1 MIEKVKSMAEKANTF
16 FAEAG
21 PQLSVTGQ
29 QFLAGLSILCILLSL
44 LFFKNMFLPA
54 MVLEFVSLVWY
65 MFTGQSAPEMAGKA
79 GLWSKINLYLNI
91 CLLVLVPYSWIAK
104 AAGGGGGAAL
114 VGMAFMAVGA
124 AGLTVFQMSDMGK
137 GMWTKLAEVGTKMGK
152 GEDPAYKPGDIIL
165 CKDKDLIESGA
176 KDPREI
182 LPYKDRFLHMLIL
195 GPTGGGKTSQVI
207 LPMVDQDIK
216 NFEAGVTVIE
226 PKGDLAREVA
236 MMAKV
241 AGRPYIYFD
250 PSVDNCPFF
259 NPLVGDEDDVI
270 ENAVTTFLM
279 LNPDSPQYFKDLS
292 EQLVRYT
299 LKVLKRLDKSEGVD
313 GKYATFINMNT
324 VLQNPNQ
331 DGRKLVTRF
340 GQLKGETDAEQ
351 KENADI
357 ASWFI
362 NEYYAERSK
371 VYENSSGI
379 RAQVS
384 KVIANRYLRG
394 ILNPDF
400 DKGQRN
406 QIDFDEHLEKGG
418 VICICTAQGMM
429 RDLGKFLG
437 YFIILQLQS
446 AVFRRPGNED
456 NRRAHFLYI
465 DEFQTYSTPG
475 FSDMLTQG
483 RSYRV
488 ASHLATQA
496 RAQIAMG
503 GGRDGKNFV
512 ELVSTNARNLIIF
525 PGVSFV
531 DAKYYS
537 DQFGEH
543 ETVDVVK
550 SESRKKFDLIT
561 GGLDRLGHPTE
572 SIREQKKMEALF
584 SPTAIMKRPFGELT
598 YSLIKYNSVQ
608 PAKVGVV
615 QWLPKEYDRMLK
627 DLIDTEIVPH
637 EYRFQKEHG
646 IRPQPEDKFE
656 DFEFGSSP
664 QSDPLLDPATAPTQT
679 PTSRPVPRPAS
690 GTNLGLGEE
699 ELAEDALKPPPG
711 SDLPED
717 MIFDN
722 GHNDPD
728 PMDESFFGS
737 PMTDK
742 GLPQDDFRFDDLSG
756 DPLIDD
762 DDLI

>member
-292 EQLVRYT
+292 EQLF
-299 LKVLKRLDKSEGVD
+299 KWVLG
-313 GKYATFINMNT
+313 
-324 VLQNPNQ
+324 
-331 DGRKLVTRF
+331 
-340 GQLKGETDAEQ
+340 
-351 KENADI
+351 
-357 ASWFI
+357 
-362 NEYYAERSK
+362 
-371 VYENSSGI
+371 
-379 RAQVS
+379 
-384 KVIANRYLRG
+384 
-394 ILNPDF
+394 
-400 DKGQRN
+400 
-406 QIDFDEHLEKGG
+406 
-418 VICICTAQGMM
+418 
-429 RDLGKFLG
+429 
-437 YFIILQLQS
+437 
-446 AVFRRPGNED
+446 
-456 NRRAHFLYI
+456 
-465 DEFQTYSTPG
+465 
-475 FSDMLTQG
+475 
-483 RSYRV
+483 
-488 ASHLATQA
+488 
-496 RAQIAMG
+496 
-503 GGRDGKNFV
+503 
-512 ELVSTNARNLIIF
+512 
-525 PGVSFV
+525 
-531 DAKYYS
+531 
-537 DQFGEH
+537 
-543 ETVDVVK
+543 
-550 SESRKKFDLIT
+550 
-561 GGLDRLGHPTE
+561 
-572 SIREQKKMEALF
+572 
-584 SPTAIMKRPFGELT
+584 
-598 YSLIKYNSVQ
+598 
-608 PAKVGVV
+608 
-615 QWLPKEYDRMLK
+615 
-627 DLIDTEIVPH
+627 
-637 EYRFQKEHG
+637 
-646 IRPQPEDKFE
+646 
-656 DFEFGSSP
+656 
-664 QSDPLLDPATAPTQT
+664 
-679 PTSRPVPRPAS
+679 
-690 GTNLGLGEE
+690 
-699 ELAEDALKPPPG
+699 
-711 SDLPED
+711 
-717 MIFDN
+717 
-722 GHNDPD
+722 
-728 PMDESFFGS
+728 
-737 PMTDK
+737 
-742 GLPQDDFRFDDLSG
+742 
-756 DPLIDD
+756 
-762 DDLI
+762 

>member
-1 MIEKVKSMAEKANTF
+1 M
-16 FAEAG
+16 
-21 PQLSVTGQ
+21 LSV
-29 QFLAGLSILCILLSL
+29 
-44 LFFKNMFLPA
+44 
-54 MVLEFVSLVWY
+54 FV
-65 MFTGQSAPEMAGKA
+65 Q
-79 GLWSKINLYLNI
+79 
-91 CLLVLVPYSWIAK
+91 
-104 AAGGGGGAAL
+104 
-114 VGMAFMAVGA
+114 
-124 AGLTVFQMSDMGK
+124 
-137 GMWTKLAEVGTKMGK
+137 
-152 GEDPAYKPGDIIL
+152 
-165 CKDKDLIESGA
+165 
-176 KDPREI
+176 
-182 LPYKDRFLHMLIL
+182 
-195 GPTGGGKTSQVI
+195 
-207 LPMVDQDIK
+207 
-216 NFEAGVTVIE
+216 
-226 PKGDLAREVA
+226 PKV
-236 MMAKV
+236 
-241 AGRPYIYFD
+241 
-250 PSVDNCPFF
+250 
-259 NPLVGDEDDVI
+259 
-270 ENAVTTFLM
+270 
-279 LNPDSPQYFKDLS
+279 
-292 EQLVRYT
+292 
-299 LKVLKRLDKSEGVD
+299 
-313 GKYATFINMNT
+313 
-324 VLQNPNQ
+324 
-331 DGRKLVTRF
+331 
-340 GQLKGETDAEQ
+340 
-351 KENADI
+351 
-357 ASWFI
+357 
-362 NEYYAERSK
+362 
-371 VYENSSGI
+371 
-379 RAQVS
+379 
-384 KVIANRYLRG
+384 
-394 ILNPDF
+394 
-400 DKGQRN
+400 
-406 QIDFDEHLEKGG
+406 
-418 VICICTAQGMM
+418 MM

-550 SESRKKFDLIT
+550 SESHKKFNLIT

-598 YSLIKYNSVQ
+598 YSLIKHNSVQ

-646 IRPQPEDKFE
+646 IRPQPEDKIE
-656 DFEFGSSP
+656 DFEFGNSP
-664 QSDPLLDPATAPTQT
+664 QSDPFSDPAPAPAQK
-679 PTSRPVPRPAS
+679 PASRPVPRPAS
-690 GTNLGLGEE
+690 GADLGLGEE

>member
-1 MIEKVKSMAEKANTF
+1 MFKRLKTASEKTSGF
-16 FAEAG
+16 LAEAG
-21 PQLSVTGQ
+21 PQLAVSGQ
-29 QFLAGLSILCILLSL
+29 QFIAGLSMLGILISL
-44 LFFKNMFLPA
+44 LFQKGMLLPA
-54 MVLEFVSLVWY
+54 LILEFVSLVWY
-65 MFTGQSAPEMAGKA
+65 LFTGHSSDESAGKA
-79 GLWSKINLYLNI
+79 SLWAKINLYLTTS
-91 CLLVLVPYSWIAK
+91 LLALVPYCAL
-104 AAGGGGGAAL
+104 AHL
-114 VGMAFMAVGA
+114 VGNSGPVVMVGIAFVGVAAAAV
-124 AGLTVFQMSDMGK
+124 TVFQLSETGK
-137 GMWTKLAEVGTKMGK
+137 KLWTKL
-152 GEDPAYKPGDIIL
+152 GEAGSKIGSGSSPTYQSGDVVL
-165 CKDKDLIESGA
+165 CNDKEKVDAKE

-216 NFEAGVTVIE
+216 NLEAGVTVIE

-236 MMAKV
+236 MMAKA

-299 LKVLKRLDKSEGVD
+299 LKVLKRLDREEGID
-313 GKYATFINMNT
+313 GKNATFISMNT

-331 DGRKLVTRF
+331 DGRRLVQRF
-340 GQLKGETDAEQ
+340 AQLKGASDAER

-384 KVIANRYLRG
+384 KVIANRFLRN
-394 ILNPDF
+394 ILNPDVT
-400 DKGQRN
+400 KN
-406 QIDFDEHLEKGG
+406 EYNEIDFDKHLAEGG
-418 VICICTAQGMM
+418 VICISTAQGMM

-475 FSDMLTQG
+475 FADMLTQG

-525 PGVSFV
+525 PGISIL

-537 DQFGEH
+537 DQFGEY
-543 ETVDVVK
+543 EKMEVVK
-550 SESRKKFDLIT
+550 SESRKKFNLIT

-572 SIREQKKMEALF
+572 SIREQAKMTANF
-584 SPTAIMKRPFGELT
+584 TPTQIMYRPFGEIT
-598 YSLIKYNSVQ
+598 YCIIKNNTLQ
-608 PAKVGVV
+608 LPKVGLVK
-615 QWLPKEYDRMLK
+615 WLPKEYDRMLK
-627 DLIDTEIVPH
+627 DMIETEIVPH
-637 EYRFQKEHG
+637 EYRFHKEADAAKE
-646 IRPQPEDKFE
+646 PDE
-656 DFEFGSSP
+656 DFIFDNENAEVDVESHASVR
-664 QSDPLLDPATAPTQT
+664 T
-679 PTSRPVPRPAS
+679 PPPKQYPSAAAD
-690 GTNLGLGEE
+690 LGLGEE
-699 ELAEDALKPPPG
+699 PLDAAMSPPPG
-711 SDLPED
+711 SDVPKDVLFED
-717 MIFDN
+717 GPRKNQEHDDNNFFD
-722 GHNDPD
+722 DPASGID
-728 PMDESFFGS
+728 IQDEFNS
-737 PMTDK
+737 
-742 GLPQDDFRFDDLSG
+742 RFDDLSG
-756 DPLIDD
+756 DPLVDD